1 MTLKM
6 GLNPKPGN
14 CNPVLFALHL
24 TVPPLVKLPF
34 SIQVANIFFYFS
46 KVHIFLEA
54 KLIAYIILSFTG
66 NSKAETPRCH
76 SSEYSSYPSSN
87 GWRTQIRKQTIKE
100 LTNKSRA
107 YSKKTKG
114 RSILLLLKL
123 IVVLNVHVC
132 TGFRDWFNLLSP
144 CYWLAVIHSL
154 PFFVLDD
161 YSILLESYHLFLLFR
176 ASCLPEGTVNENR
189 PVKKISLLKVS

>member
-1 MTLKM
+1 MTIKEQAYRATGWWGWVASSLIHWLNQMTLKM

-34 SIQVANIFFYFS
+34 SIQVATIFFYFS

-76 SSEYSSYPSSN
+76 PGEYSSYPSSN

-132 TGFRDWFNLLSP
+132 TGFRDWFNL
-144 CYWLAVIHSL
+144 W
-154 PFFVLDD
+154 VLVTDSQLFIVYLFSFLMIIQ
-161 YSILLESYHLFLLFR
+161 YS
-176 ASCLPEGTVNENR
+176 
-189 PVKKISLLKVS
+189 